1 MWGGLVMNEVKP
13 GNGKH
18 RPMRRNLTGT
28 KRRTIFGLDT
38 HPRDVQIN
46 DRMYSSRLMYSF
58 R

>member
-1 MWGGLVMNEVKP
+1 MNEVKP

-28 KRRTIFGLDT
+28 KRRTIFGVDT